1 MKKFLFV
8 SLMLMLCIHV
18 DARKYGKVSI
28 TPRIGMNILELV
40 GGSATYDSNT
50 FFTGGVDVEYRPFS
64 FAGVSLGGYYITMSK
79 GVDYSCITTYV
90 DDTNLNEMV
99 EKKVFDDVSTKNFQ
113 IPLMLNFHFY
123 KGWTAKIGVQYNWL
137 SVAKMNY
144 KYKLYIQDEE
154 ADDPMQKWKFVESG
168 KGHESVMS
176 KYCRSTLTMPI
187 AISYEFKNVELEL
200 RHNIGA
206 CGLSSKGYSNLNKA
220 VVLTVGYHFRL

>member
-1 MKKFLFV
+1 MKKLLFV
-8 SLMLMLCIHV
+8 SFMLILSIHV
-18 DARKYGKVSI
+18 DARKYSKVSI

-99 EKKVFDDVSTKNFQ
+99 EKKVVDDVATKNLQ

-137 SVAKMNY
+137 SAAKMNY
-144 KYKLYIQDEE
+144 NYKLYIQEE
-154 ADDPMQKWKFVESG
+154 ADEPMQKWKFVESG
-168 KGHESVMS
+168 KRHESIMS

-206 CGLSSKGYSNLNKA
+206 CGLASKGYSNPNKA
-220 VVLTVGYHFRL
+220 VLLTVGYRFRL